1 MEKIPNKHAMLI
13 RVICYIL
20 IPICVLSIA
29 QSIISLVYFENQGEK
44 LNEDNYFESKQYSTL
59 YMESIYA
66 NIKNCYS
73 YNYPEYYLDNANVVI
88 NVNGQQGIINYRDY
102 LNERNFKFLIVD
114 NKTNTAF
121 TNIEQTMRTDTI
133 EEIKQELQKDTYQ
146 WKYATGNVETNIEKL
161 ALEEIKYINQFQD
174 IEKNYD
180 CTIYTSMSNQLTYYD
195 TYYTNYTLYKI
206 AEVSNDT
213 ALINLPIAFI
223 ILLICIFLITIYTG
237 RKKGQKQV
245 YLNWFD
251 KLPLEV
257 AGILSIIIM
266 VCAGAIGIEIS
277 SSSTIITI
285 ICLCISIT
293 LFYIIGI
300 ASYETI
306 LKRIKAHIFWKNTL
320 IYRLI
325 KATGKGTKN
334 VFDNFNLATK
344 ILLAIIGFILITI
357 IIFNICNILI
367 STDNF
372 FFVLIII
379 ITIVTIIFK
388 YIFNRITKFLKIR
401 DTIKQ
406 LYEGNTEVKLDEKEY
421 VGILKELCIYIN
433 DIAGGFTNAI
443 QKSLKSER
451 MKTELITNVSHD
463 IKTPLTSIINYV
475 DLLKKEKMPN
485 EKSKEY
491 LEILDQKSQRLK
503 RLTEDLV
510 EASKASSGNIK
521 LNMEKLDVKELIKQ
535 VSGEFEDKLKEKE
548 LQLILSMP
556 EEETYIMA
564 DSRYLYRVIE
574 NMYSNIIKYAL
585 PNSRVYID
593 IVLNKKNIEIQ
604 LKNISKDK
612 LNISA
617 EELIQR
623 FVRGESS
630 RNTEGSGLGLSI
642 AQSLTELQKGE
653 FKIYLDG
660 DLFKVIIIFE
670 KI

>member
-20 IPICVLSIA
+20 IPICVLSII
-29 QSIISLVYFENQGEK
+29 QSIISLVYFENQEEE
-44 LNEDNYFESKQYSTL
+44 LNKDNYFESKQYSTL
-59 YMESIYA
+59 YMESIYS
-66 NIKNCYS
+66 NMKNCY
-73 YNYPEYYLDNANVVI
+73 YYKYPEYYIDTEKVI
-88 NVNGQQGIINYRDY
+88 LSVDGQEGIINYRDY

-121 TNIEQTMRTDTI
+121 TNLEQTMRTDTI
-133 EEIKQELQKDTYQ
+133 EELKQELQKDTYQ
-146 WKYATGNVETNIEKL
+146 WKYSAGNVETNIQKL
-161 ALEEIKYINQFQD
+161 ALEEIKYIHQFQD

-180 CTIYTSMSNQLTYYD
+180 CTIYTSMSDKLTYYD

-206 AEVSNDT
+206 AGLSNDT

-257 AGILSIIIM
+257 AGLLSIIIM
-266 VCAGAIGIEIS
+266 VCAGGIGIEVS
-277 SSSTIITI
+277 SNNTIITI

-306 LKRIKAHIFWKNTL
+306 VKRTKAHIFWKNTL

-325 KATGKGTKN
+325 RATGKGTKN

-344 ILLAIIGFILITI
+344 ILLSIIGFIVVTI
-357 IIFNICNILI
+357 IIFNICNMFI
-367 STDNF
+367 SNGNF
-372 FFVLIII
+372 FFALIIL
-379 ITIVTIIFK
+379 ITIVTIMFK
-388 YIFNRITKFLKIR
+388 YIFNHITKFLKIR

-421 VGILKELCIYIN
+421 VGVLKELVIYVN

-443 QKSLKSER
+443 EKSLKSEKFR
-451 MKTELITNVSHD
+451 TELITNVSHD

-475 DLLKKEKMPN
+475 DLLKKEEMPN

-503 RLTEDLV
+503 KLTEDLV

-521 LNMEKLDVKELIKQ
+521 LNIEKLNVKELIKQ
-535 VSGEFEDKLKEKE
+535 VSGEFEDKIKDRNLE
-548 LQLILSMP
+548 LILTMS
-556 EEETYIMA
+556 EDETIIQA
-564 DSRYLYRVIE
+564 DSRYLYRIIE
-574 NMYSNIIKYAL
+574 NMYSNVTKYAL
-585 PNSRVYID
+585 EGSRVYVD
-593 IVLNKKNIEIQ
+593 ILSGNNKVKIEI
-604 LKNISKDK
+604 KNTSKEK
-612 LNISA
+612 LNITA
-617 EELIQR
+617 EELMQR
-623 FVRGESS
+623 FVRGDSS

-642 AQSLTELQKGE
+642 AQSLTELQKGK
-653 FKIYLDG
+653 FSIYLDG
-660 DLFKVIIIFE
+660 DLFKVTIEFE